1 MNKTKTTTKTTT
13 ERAPDASTP
22 AGAAKERL
30 KALIEGIR
38 VAILVTTGENGRPHG
53 RPMYTQEAKFDGHV
67 WFATSDSSTVAAEV
81 RANPIV
87 QLSYSSPG
95 GEKYVSL
102 VGEAQ
107 LLNDREK
114 IQELWTPFMK
124 AWFEGPDDPSLR
136 LIRVKALEAQYWDSP
151 GGKVGSW
158 LSIAKSI
165 VTGKHDDDGGYAHV
179 SFE

>member
-1 MNKTKTTTKTTT
+1 M
-13 ERAPDASTP
+13 
-22 AGAAKERL
+22 
-30 KALIEGIR
+30 
-38 VAILVTTGENGRPHG
+38 AILVTTGEDGRPHG

-67 WFATSDSSTVAAEV
+67 WFATSDSASVAAEV

-87 QLSYSSPG
+87 QLSYASPS

-114 IQELWTPFMK
+114 IRSLWTPFMK

-136 LIRVKALEAQYWDSP
+136 LIRVKALEAEYWDSP
-151 GGKVGSW
+151 GGKLGSW
-158 LSIAKSI
+158 FSIARSI
-165 VTGKHDDDGGYAHV
+165 VTGKHDDDGGHGKV